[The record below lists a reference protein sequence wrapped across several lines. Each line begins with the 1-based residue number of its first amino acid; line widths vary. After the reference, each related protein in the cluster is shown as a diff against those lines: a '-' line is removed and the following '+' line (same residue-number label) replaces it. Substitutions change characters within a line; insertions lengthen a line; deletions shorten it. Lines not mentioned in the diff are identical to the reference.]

1 MATSESLTDTLKL
14 LVWTH
19 SFLLAG
25 VCLVLY
31 EYIITLSQEV
41 SAMWQGKLTSATM
54 IFFMNRYTTLAWGI
68 SGILLLFNSI
78 KQSGSNYTHLILF
91 WGSLNMI
98 WQGIWAAFS
107 ALRVYAVSDRNYLL
121 ALLALL
127 LGLVPVGT
135 NAVMRA

>member
-1 MATSESLTDTLKL
+1 M
-14 LVWTH
+14 
-19 SFLLAG
+19 
-25 VCLVLY
+25 
-31 EYIITLSQEV
+31 
-41 SAMWQGKLTSATM
+41 
-54 IFFMNRYTTLAWGI
+54 GI
-68 SGILLLFNSI
+68 C
-78 KQSGSNYTHLILF
+78 GSYTHLILF

-98 WQGIWAAFS
+98 WQGIWAGKRLLSSSRQCSSASTPAFS